1 MGILEGL
8 SELEQYPGSK
18 QRVVDWAVNPS
29 ALATRSSEIEEMLKT
44 VAKPYLYLPWPHSY
58 SDRVQFYTT
67 GDLGYVLGRSAQTI
81 RNWEQKDAIL
91 PEAPCV
97 TTNANKHAKR
107 RLYQHELVVEIYNIA
122 VELGLQ
128 GESNKHKGI
137 HATDFT
143 KRCCA
148 IWGKYT

>member
-1 MGILEGL
+1 MGILDGL
-8 SELEQYPGSK
+8 PELEQYPGSK
-18 QRVVDWAVNPS
+18 QRVVDWLVNP
-29 ALATRSSEIEEMLKT
+29 AAPRRLEIDEMLALL
-44 VAKPYLYLPWPHSY
+44 AKPYLFLPWPNSY

-107 RLYQHELVVEIYNIA
+107 RLYQHGLVVEIYDIA
-122 VELGLQ
+122 VELGLA
-128 GESNKHKGI
+128 GSENKHKGI

-143 KRCCA
+143 KRCCEV
-148 IWGKYT
+148 WEKYL

>member
-1 MGILEGL
+1 VSHILSGL
-8 SELEQYPGSK
+8 PELEQYPGSK
-18 QRVVDWAVNPS
+18 QRVIDYSVTPS
-29 ALATRSSEIEEMLKT
+29 VSHVPEIEDILATL
-44 VAKPYLYLPWPHSY
+44 AKPYLLLPWPRSHS
-58 SDRVQFYTT
+58 SPVQFYTT
-67 GDLGYVLGRSAQTI
+67 GDLGFVLGRSAQTI

-107 RLYQHELVVEIYNIA
+107 RLYQHDLVVDIYDIA
-122 VELGLQ
+122 VELGLA
-128 GESNKHKGI
+128 GSENKHKGI

-143 KRCCA
+143 KRCVA